1 MRSMIVIAA
10 MVSSLFVV
18 PLSHADTDHGDKSKQ
33 TMEQKQADKAK
44 DKDKDKEKDTK
55 TKRGDTGSMGE
66 ERTGGSG
73 PRGTSS
79 GEDVKAPQHE
89 GAGSKKK
96 P

>member
-1 MRSMIVIAA
+1 MRPMIVIAIVTGS
-10 MVSSLFVV
+10 MFMM
-18 PLSHADTDHGDKSKQ
+18 PLSHAAETDKEKSKS
-33 TMEQKQADKAK
+33 TIEQKQG
-44 DKDKDKEKDTK
+44 DKEKEKK

-73 PRGTSS
+73 PSGTSG

>member
-1 MRSMIVIAA
+1 AA
-10 MVSSLFVV
+10 MVGSLFMIT
-18 PLSHADTDHGDKSKQ
+18 LSHAADTDADTDKVDTPKAN
-33 TMEQKQADKAK
+33 MEQKQSA
-44 DKDKDKEKDTK
+44 KEKEKK

-73 PRGTSS
+73 PSGTSG
-79 GEDVKAPQHE
+79 GENVKAPQHE